1 MRHLEA
7 EALLG
12 DLVSIDSPTGGTDE
26 AVGFLED
33 WCRHRGMA
41 TSFEAGALVINPGAG
56 DLMLLG
62 HVDTVP
68 GTLPVT
74 LEAGVLTGRGS
85 VDAKGSLCAA
95 LVALSLMPEMHDRAS
110 LVAVVDE
117 EGPSHATRHIRDT
130 WEPRPCIVLEPSG
143 WDGITVSYNGR
154 LILEVDVCAPAS
166 HSGHDTPFSAEEA
179 FNIWQGLQGQGRAR
193 IVSMEG
199 DAGRTR
205 MVVDMRYSGQPPALP
220 ENAAANISVL
230 EEIPPYR
237 SNKNTSLVR
246 ALLRSIRE
254 VGGSPTFK
262 RKSGTAD
269 MNILGE
275 AWTVPIVA
283 YGPGDGILDHTD
295 EERIDVGDYLRSIE
309 VLKLAFKDILRS

>member
-1 MRHLEA
+1 MRTLEA
-7 EALLG
+7 ETLLR
-12 DLVSIDSPTGGTDE
+12 DLVSIYSPTGGTDE
-26 AVGFLED
+26 AISFLEE
-33 WCRHRGMA
+33 WCRQRGMA
-41 TSFEAGALVINPGAG
+41 TSFENEALVVNPDAE
-56 DLMLLG
+56 DLMFMG

-68 GTLPVT
+68 GMLPVT
-74 LEAGVLTGRGS
+74 MEAGVLTGRGS
-85 VDAKGSLCAA
+85 VDAKGPMCAA
-95 LVALSLMPEMHDRAS
+95 LVALSQMPEMHDRVS

-117 EGPSHATRHIRDT
+117 EGPSNAARHIRDT

-154 LILEVDVCAPAS
+154 LLMEVDVRVPAS

-179 FNIWQGLQGQGRAR
+179 FNIWQGLQGHERAR
-193 IVSMEG
+193 IISIEG

-205 MVVDMRYSGQPPALP
+205 MVVDMRYGDQPPAFP
-220 ENAAANISVL
+220 DSDVATFSIL
-230 EEIPPYR
+230 EEVPPYR
-237 SNKNTSLVR
+237 SDKNTSLVR

-269 MNILGE
+269 MNILGDS
-275 AWTVPIVA
+275 WTLPIVA

-295 EERIDVGDYLRSIE
+295 GERIDVGDYLRSIE
-309 VLKLAFKDILRS
+309 IIRLAIRDILSS